1 MGFLEK
7 FFKKRPKPPPPPPF
21 TDAVLGPMQWS
32 EDNESWIGKCNGF
45 EFALGYEGEPAP
57 TPAVLDY
64 AKDVLSR
71 PDWLASTLAA
81 EKKRWES
88 RVPKRLLAE
97 LEGLR
102 FGVIYFSMFP
112 TSYYIFATLEGGQD
126 PRCWRV
132 EYHGHECD
140 GMGFDT

>member
-1 MGFLEK
+1 MGFLDK
-7 FFKKRPKPPPPPPF
+7 LFRKRQEPPPPPF
-21 TDAVLGPMQWS
+21 NDPILGLIHWS
-32 EDNESWIGKCNGF
+32 EDDESWMGKYNGF

-64 AKDVLSR
+64 AKDVLR
-71 PDWLASTLAA
+71 KPDWLASTLAA

-88 RVPKRLLAE
+88 RVPKTLRAE

-112 TSYYIFATLEGGQD
+112 TPHYIFATLVGGQD
-126 PRCWRV
+126 PRCWRI
-132 EYHGHECD
+132 EYHGHACD